1 MKLKDEDIQPA
12 MAGLPASHRE
22 WWDLGDGYEVYVD
35 IDENECGVGIHAPS
49 KHITYEVAKY
59 LGLNVA
65 KEDIK
70 FGEKA
75 KGRELYLTL
84 GIDCVVLNY
93 TKPEN
98 YKELLKKIEAIV
110 NECFKHK

>member
-1 MKLKDEDIQPA
+1 MDIFIE
-12 MAGLPASHRE
+12 LT
-22 WWDLGDGYEVYVD
+22 LT
-35 IDENECGVGIHAPS
+35 
-49 KHITYEVAKY
+49 KHITYEVANY
-59 LGLNVA
+59 LGLNIS

-75 KGRELYLTL
+75 KGRELYLSS

-98 YKELLKKIEAIV
+98 YKELLEKIERIV
-110 NECFKHK
+110 NEYFKK